1 MSNIERAVAW
11 RERVAQWRESGQ
23 SQRAFARDQG
33 YGQRQLNYW
42 AKRLSAVDAVPAL
55 LPVSI
60 RRPAQAAPGP
70 MPTIHLCSPGGWTVT
85 LPPAIPATWVAE
97 LLCALT

>member
-1 MSNIERAVAW
+1 MFNIERAVEW
-11 RERVAQWRESGQ
+11 RESVAQWRESGQ

-60 RRPAQAAPGP
+60 RRPALAAPA
-70 MPTIHLCSPGGWTVT
+70 PTSHLCSPGGWTVT
-85 LPPAIPATWVAE
+85 LPPALPATWVAE
-97 LLCALT
+97 LLRALT